1 MNRCWASKD
10 KVTADLVPGPVGF
23 EGPVK
28 IIEPEFTIAVA
39 SLAEVSAVEE
49 NDVED
54 LREVISVIVGV
65 GKVVNEEIPL
75 LWVLVGKEGI
85 DFGNTGDSAE

>member
-1 MNRCWASKD
+1 MI
-10 KVTADLVPGPVGF
+10 PGPVGF
-23 EGPVK
+23 EGPVE
-28 IIEPEFTIAVA
+28 IFEPEFTIAVA

-49 NDVED
+49 DDVKD

-65 GKVVNEEIPL
+65 GKVVNEEITL

-85 DFGNTGDSAE
+85 NFAKTGDSAE

>member
-1 MNRCWASKD
+1 M
-10 KVTADLVPGPVGF
+10 VPGPVGF

-39 SLAEVSAVEE
+39 SLAEVSAIEE
-49 NDVED
+49 DDVKD

-65 GKVVNEEIPL
+65 GKVVNEEITL

-85 DFGNTGDSAE
+85 DFGRTWDSTE